1 MTVLNDK
8 LIAQREGNDHAGKES
23 KDIQNQTMVP
33 PDSRVGIEN
42 DDHGYCTC
50 KEAGH
55 ICLKIGRIGAH
66 EEWPSCNHIEKRRK
80 KHKLHMFPC
89 GFIYRSKHSNE
100 WIFHT
105 VFICKMKECSGNR
118 RKKNPGNGVVV
129 KMSVHKSP
137 PRLL

>member
-42 DDHGYCTC
+42 DDHGYCTG

-55 ICLKIGRIGAH
+55 ICLKIERIGAH

-89 GFIYRSKHSNE
+89 GFIYSRE
-100 WIFHT
+100 
-105 VFICKMKECSGNR
+105 
-118 RKKNPGNGVVV
+118 
-129 KMSVHKSP
+129 
-137 PRLL
+137 

>member
-42 DDHGYCTC
+42 DDHGYCTG

-55 ICLKIGRIGAH
+55 ICLKIGRIGKNT
-66 EEWPSCNHIEKRRK
+66 S
-80 KHKLHMFPC
+80 
-89 GFIYRSKHSNE
+89 
-100 WIFHT
+100 
-105 VFICKMKECSGNR
+105 FICSHVDSFTGANIATSGFSILYSYA
-118 RKKNPGNGVVV
+118 K
-129 KMSVHKSP
+129 
-137 PRLL
+137 